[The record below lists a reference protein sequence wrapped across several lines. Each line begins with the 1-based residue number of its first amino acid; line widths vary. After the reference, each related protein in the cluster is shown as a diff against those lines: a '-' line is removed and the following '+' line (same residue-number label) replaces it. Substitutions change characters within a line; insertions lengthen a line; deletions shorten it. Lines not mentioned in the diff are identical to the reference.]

1 MSSNVSNFE
10 RIYRQAVCQPQN
22 TSLIVEL
29 KNMPDSEKPL
39 LFKNKDAAF
48 VSNTISNLRNTVG
61 QICGTPAINLATS
74 NNNQLGN
81 DLEELNTSN
90 SFEVKLGGM
99 TDANLGIGII
109 EWSLDLKNGEVRN
122 IMNTMLA
129 RRQMFL
135 AGSPQQAILA
145 NKTQSKI
152 AMETLFKSIL
162 TVGAKAPDKL
172 AHTAKAISIG
182 ITKQQDIQNS
192 YTVSNRKKNKVHL
205 LVLQQDGSFAI
216 SDKAFY
222 SNEDLLVTKL
232 GVGTQGGGAQI
243 HLKGSI
249 SGQTI
254 EFRQHFKNSYTDK
267 NAGQKI
273 PAEFWVE
280 TPCFNVW
287 IGK

>member
-10 RIYRQAVCQPQN
+10 RVYRQAACEPQS
-22 TSLIVEL
+22 TSLVAAL
-29 KNMPDSEKPL
+29 ASMPNSEKPL
-39 LFKNKDAAF
+39 FFKNKDAAF
-48 VSNTISNLRNTVG
+48 VSATITNLRNTVG
-61 QICGTPAINLATS
+61 QICGAPALNLTTS

-81 DLEELNTSN
+81 DLEESNTSN

-135 AGSPQQAILA
+135 AGSPRQTILA
-145 NKTQSKI
+145 DKAQSKI

-162 TVGAKAPDKL
+162 TPGTKAPDKL
-172 AHTAKAISIG
+172 THTAKAISIG

-192 YTVSNRKKNKVHL
+192 YIASNKKKNKVHL
-205 LVLQQDGSFAI
+205 LVLQQDGSFI
-216 SDKAFY
+216 VSDKAFY
-222 SNEDLLVTKL
+222 SNEDLIVTKV
-232 GVGTQGGGAQI
+232 GVGAQGGGTQI
-243 HLKGSI
+243 HLKGVV

-254 EFRQHFKNSYTDK
+254 EFRQHFKNSHTDK
-267 NAGQKI
+267 NTGIKI